1 MAARCLLLVWVKSA
15 KSIPQPRANVFQER
29 GRCWGILPS
38 GGAVLGIVPGH
49 GGHRHRQ
56 DLRQPVLDGG
66 DDLEEM
72 KSGLS
77 SQKGITMLRI
87 LNDTTKKHQTKICLV
102 LFGAPAGIR
111 IPDTLIKRI
120 QGASFVKFQ
129 KFEGTLFYR
138 IIAKYAFAHTALFA
152 YSVMLCNRYPAIQ
165 VCKKCAKMCRRA
177 KQSPMD
183 KSITGFMAGFRTTE
197 QTPFDIEMR
206 FPMNKRLSCRC

>member
-15 KSIPQPRANVFQER
+15 KGIPQPRANVFQER

-49 GGHRHRQ
+49 GGHWHRQ

-66 DDLEEM
+66 DDLEKM

-87 LNDTTKKHQTKICLV
+87 LNDTTKKHRTKICLV

-111 IPDTLIKRI
+111 IPDTLIKRAHRAEHSDFRSFEFSLFLCK
-120 QGASFVKFQ
+120 AS
-129 KFEGTLFYR
+129 LFSARQFLHPLSY
-138 IIAKYAFAHTALFA
+138 FASQSTH
-152 YSVMLCNRYPAIQ
+152 CNP
-165 VCKKCAKMCRRA
+165 
-177 KQSPMD
+177 
-183 KSITGFMAGFRTTE
+183 
-197 QTPFDIEMR
+197 
-206 FPMNKRLSCRC
+206 

>member
-15 KSIPQPRANVFQER
+15 KGIPQPRANVFQER

-77 SQKGITMLRI
+77 SQKGITMLRQHRTIPALRLKHRSGSCGTASAAPRSPYRHLELCGIALRI
-87 LNDTTKKHQTKICLV
+87 LNDTTKKHRTKICLV

-111 IPDTLIKRI
+111 IPDTLIKS
-120 QGASFVKFQ
+120 QVLYQLSYGH
-129 KFEGTLFYR
+129 
-138 IIAKYAFAHTALFA
+138 KYSICLLQLK
-152 YSVMLCNRYPAIQ
+152 YCNRYGRKSQAFCRIFSQ
-165 VCKKCAKMCRRA
+165 KICRRA
-177 KQSPMD
+177 
-183 KSITGFMAGFRTTE
+183 AGAGT
-197 QTPFDIEMR
+197 
-206 FPMNKRLSCRC
+206 

>member
-1 MAARCLLLVWVKSA
+1 MAARCLLMVWVKSA
-15 KSIPQPRANVFQER
+15 KGIPQPRANVFQER

-87 LNDTTKKHQTKICLV
+87 LNNTTKKHRTKICLV

-111 IPDTLIKRI
+111 IPDTLIKRAHRAEHSDFRSFELSLFLCK
-120 QGASFVKFQ
+120 ASW
-129 KFEGTLFYR
+129 
-138 IIAKYAFAHTALFA
+138 LFA
-152 YSVMLCNRYPAIQ
+152 RQFLHPLSYFASQSTHCN
-165 VCKKCAKMCRRA
+165 
-177 KQSPMD
+177 S
-183 KSITGFMAGFRTTE
+183 
-197 QTPFDIEMR
+197 
-206 FPMNKRLSCRC
+206 

>member
-15 KSIPQPRANVFQER
+15 KGIPQPRANVFQER
-29 GRCWGILPS
+29 GRCGGILPS

-87 LNDTTKKHQTKICLV
+87 LNDTTKKHRTKICLV

-111 IPDTLIKRI
+111 IPDTLIKSQVLYQLSYGHKYSI
-120 QGASFVKFQ
+120 ACYSLNIVTGMGEKVK
-129 KFEGTLFYR
+129 
-138 IIAKYAFAHTALFA
+138 LFA
-152 YSVMLCNRYPAIQ
+152 AFSAR
-165 VCKKCAKMCRRA
+165 
-177 KQSPMD
+177 
-183 KSITGFMAGFRTTE
+183 KSAAGQLVQE
-197 QTPFDIEMR
+197 PEA
-206 FPMNKRLSCRC
+206 

>member
-15 KSIPQPRANVFQER
+15 KGIPQPRANVFQER

-66 DDLEEM
+66 DDLEGM

-77 SQKGITMLRI
+77 SQKGITMLRQHRTIPALRLKHRSGSCGTASAAPRSPYRHLELCGIALRI
-87 LNDTTKKHQTKICLV
+87 LNDTTKKHRTKICLV

-111 IPDTLIKRI
+111 IPDTLIKS
-120 QGASFVKFQ
+120 QVLYQLSYGH
-129 KFEGTLFYR
+129 
-138 IIAKYAFAHTALFA
+138 KYSICLLQLK
-152 YSVMLCNRYPAIQ
+152 YCNRYGRKSQAFCRIFSQ
-165 VCKKCAKMCRRA
+165 KICRRA
-177 KQSPMD
+177 
-183 KSITGFMAGFRTTE
+183 AGAGT
-197 QTPFDIEMR
+197 
-206 FPMNKRLSCRC
+206 

>member
-15 KSIPQPRANVFQER
+15 KGIPQPRTNGFQER

-77 SQKGITMLRI
+77 SQKGITMLRQHRTI
-87 LNDTTKKHQTKICLV
+87 PALRLKHRSGGCGTASALPKCSIMSGCGTRIV
-102 LFGAPAGIR
+102 LRGQKPLALCDRCPCFGSLFPPLAAL
-111 IPDTLIKRI
+111 TFA
-120 QGASFVKFQ
+120 ASS
-129 KFEGTLFYR
+129 
-138 IIAKYAFAHTALFA
+138 IIYAFGLASAAPRSPYRHLE
-152 YSVMLCNRYPAIQ
+152 LCGIA
-165 VCKKCAKMCRRA
+165 
-177 KQSPMD
+177 QSPKCNFPLLGKRSPLCYPTD
-183 KSITGFMAGFRTTE
+183 KR
-197 QTPFDIEMR
+197 
-206 FPMNKRLSCRC
+206 

>member
-15 KSIPQPRANVFQER
+15 KGIPQPRANVFQER

-49 GGHRHRQ
+49 GGHRHRL

-87 LNDTTKKHQTKICLV
+87 LNDTTKKHRTKICLV

-111 IPDTLIKRI
+111 IPDTLIKS
-120 QGASFVKFQ
+120 QVLYQLSYGH
-129 KFEGTLFYR
+129 
-138 IIAKYAFAHTALFA
+138 KYSICLLQLK
-152 YSVMLCNRYPAIQ
+152 YYNRYGRKSQAF
-165 VCKKCAKMCRRA
+165 CRISAR
-177 KQSPMD
+177 
-183 KSITGFMAGFRTTE
+183 KSAAGQLVQE
-197 QTPFDIEMR
+197 PEA
-206 FPMNKRLSCRC
+206 